1 MITKMKKLAFLIYH
15 KDYECFLQNIRDLG
29 VVHVAEKAQGT
40 AENAE
45 LQESIRLSDRYASTI
60 KFLQGFNVELQERKG
75 DAARGEKALE
85 EVEALQLEKT
95 QLQHQLQ
102 ACDKERAALEV
113 WGDFDPASVM
123 RLQETGYRVNF
134 YICSEKNFNEEW
146 LDTYYATEINRI
158 GSRIYFITITKEG
171 SLPELEVESVKWPV
185 MSLSRFT
192 ARCKSLEQQ
201 MKSVDDKLAAI
212 AGEKLLSLQ
221 VAQAN
226 VRSQIEFSKVVL
238 STEQVADN
246 KLMLL
251 QGWAP
256 ATQIPEITNFLN
268 QQEVYFEIA
277 DPTPEDNVPIQLNNK
292 GFFRLFEPI
301 MKLYMLPKYNELDL
315 TPFFAPFFMLF
326 FGLCLGDSGYGLFM
340 VLGVTVYRMLAKNIS
355 ASMKP
360 ILTLVQILGA
370 STFFCGMLTGTF
382 FGFNLYG
389 NDIPFFNKMR
399 DLFFLDNQWM
409 FNLSLILGAVQ
420 IIFGMI
426 LKAANQI
433 IQFGL
438 KYALSTIG
446 WIIVLVSTALA
457 FLLGDIM
464 PMGGTAHLVILGLAG
479 VLIFL
484 FNSPGKNIFLN
495 IGLGLWDSYNM
506 ATGLMGDILSYVR
519 LFALGLSGG
528 ILASV
533 FNSLAAGMSPDN
545 AIAGPI
551 VMVLIFLIGHSI
563 NMFMNILGA
572 MVHPMRLTFV
582 EFFKNSGYE
591 GGGKEYKPFKN

>member
-1 MITKMKKLAFLIYH
+1 MITKMKKLTFLIYH

-40 AENAE
+40 AENTE
-45 LQESIRLSDRYASTI
+45 LQESIRLSDHYASTI
-60 KFLQGFNVELQERKG
+60 KFLQGFNVELQEQKG
-75 DAARGEKALE
+75 DTARGEKALE

-102 ACDKERAALEV
+102 ICDKERAALEV

-123 RLQETGYRVNF
+123 RLQEVGYQVNF

-146 LDTYYATEINRI
+146 LDTYYATEVNRI

-171 SLPELEVESVKWPV
+171 TLPELEVESVKLPV
-185 MSLSRFT
+185 MALSRLA
-192 ARCKSLEQQ
+192 ARCEDLEQQ

-226 VRSQIEFSKVVL
+226 IRSQIEFSKVVL
-238 STEQVADN
+238 STEQAADD

-268 QQEVYFEIA
+268 QQEAYFEIA

-340 VLGVTVYRMLAKNIS
+340 VLGVTVYRMLAKNVG

-420 IIFGMI
+420 IIFGI
-426 LKAANQI
+426 
-433 IQFGL
+433 
-438 KYALSTIG
+438 
-446 WIIVLVSTALA
+446 
-457 FLLGDIM
+457 LLGDTM
-464 PMGGTAHLVILGLAG
+464 PMGGTVHLVILGLAG

-484 FNSPGKNIFLN
+484 LNSPGKNIFLN

-506 ATGLMGDILSYVR
+506 ATGLLGDILSYVR

-545 AIAGPI
+545 AVAGPI

>member
-1 MITKMKKLAFLIYH
+1 MITKMKKFTFLVYY
-15 KDYECFLQNIRDLG
+15 KDYETFLQNIRDLG
-29 VVHVAEKAQGT
+29 VVHVAEKMQGT
-40 AENAE
+40 PDNAD
-45 LQESIRLSDRYASTI
+45 LQESIKLSTRITATQ
-60 KFLQGFNVELQERKG
+60 KFLQTLNAEVTEQKG
-75 DAARGEKALE
+75 DATRGMKALE
-85 EVEALQLEKT
+85 EVEELQNEKARLT
-95 QLQHQLQ
+95 QQLQ
-102 ACDKERAALEV
+102 AYTKERTSLEV
-113 WGDFDPASVM
+113 WGDFEPESVT
-123 RLQETGYRVNF
+123 RLQDAGYQINF
-134 YICSEKNFNEEW
+134 YICTESAFQEEW
-146 LDTYYATEINRI
+146 INEYHATEINRV
-158 GSRIYFITITKEG
+158 GSKIYFITVTKPGE
-171 SLPELEVESVKWPV
+171 LPELEVESAKLSAY
-185 MSLSRFT
+185 SLSSLD
-192 ARCKSLEQQ
+192 ALCKQTEE
-201 MKSVDDKLAAI
+201 AI
-212 AGEKLLSLQ
+212 AEVDKKIVKVAQENMLSLQ
-221 VAQAN
+221 EALKETH
-226 VRSQIEFSKVVL
+226 SGIEFSKVIL
-238 STEQVADN
+238 NTEKAVDD

-256 ATQIPEITNFLN
+256 ATKEQEIVDYLET
-268 QQEVYFEIA
+268 QDVYFEVA
-277 DPTPEDNVPIQLNNK
+277 SPTPEDNVPILLNNK

-315 TPFFAPFFMLF
+315 TPFFAPFFMVF

-340 VLGVTVYRMLAKNIS
+340 VLAVTIYRMVAKNIS

-360 ILTLVQILGA
+360 ILTLVQILGI

-399 DLFFLDNQWM
+399 DLLFLDNQWM

-426 LKAANQI
+426 LKAVNQA
-433 IQFGL
+433 IQFGF
-438 KYALSTIG
+438 KYSIATIG
-446 WIIVLVSTALA
+446 WILLLVSTAFA
-457 FLLGDIM
+457 FAVPAVM
-464 PMGGTAHLVILGLAG
+464 PMGGTAHLVILGIAA
-479 VLIFL
+479 VMIFL

-506 ATGLMGDILSYVR
+506 ANGLLGDILSYVR

-533 FNSLAAGMSPDN
+533 FNSLAVGMSPDN

-563 NMFMNILGA
+563 NMFMNVLGA

-591 GGGKEYKPFKN
+591 GGGKEHKPFRN